1 MSTAAKYALDP
12 DAPKDIERFWLKIFN
27 DIQTDM
33 RFVTMSHEHQGIYF
47 NLLVLANNSFTVG
60 RLHATRDDVARGLRI
75 SRSKLDKALAEFELK
90 SMVFVEGSTIQIA
103 DERRYTGPGLNPSDS
118 RGARA
123 ERVQKSRAKAREA
136 DIELQR
142 VAATRNTDRL
152 LARED
157 ESSEDKFRIEPEE
170 GNHFLQEENVEAD
183 AAPQEHNYLQIDDME
198 DIPLL

>member
-1 MSTAAKYALDP
+1 MTTP
-12 DAPKDIERFWLKIFN
+12 DAEGHDREKPKDIERFWLKIFN

-60 RLHATRDDVARGLRI
+60 RLHASRDDVARGLRI

-103 DERRYTGPGLNPSDS
+103 DERHYTGPGLNPSDS
-118 RGARA
+118 RSAKA
-123 ERVQKSRAKAREA
+123 ERMQKSRAKTREA
-136 DIELQR
+136 DVELQR
-142 VAATRNTDRL
+142 VAVTRNTDRL

-157 ESSEDKFRIEPEE
+157 ESSEDKFRVEPEE
-170 GNHFLQEENVEAD
+170 GNHFLQEENVETD
-183 AAPQEHNYLQIDDME
+183 AAPQEHYALQIDDME
-198 DIPLL
+198 DVPLL